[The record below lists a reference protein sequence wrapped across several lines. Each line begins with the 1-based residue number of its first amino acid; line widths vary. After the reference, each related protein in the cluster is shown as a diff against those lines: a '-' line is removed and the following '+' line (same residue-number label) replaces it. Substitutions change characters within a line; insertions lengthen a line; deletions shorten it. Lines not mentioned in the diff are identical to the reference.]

1 METRVGVAIVVVL
14 FAGIPFIDVDVN
26 RVRFDDARSRQ
37 CGVSVPQ
44 LADTGWSQSFT
55 TINDQSAKV
64 PVWWGFMHALSR
76 GLTSASVAALPCGTE
91 LRQIRMEI
99 DATRIDDPVLA
110 QEVPDF
116 SQDRKRT
123 RLNSS
128 PYCAHRMPYS

>member
-44 LADTGWSQSFT
+44 PADTGWSQSFT

-76 GLTSASVAALPCGTE
+76 GLTSAPVAAIPCGTAM
-91 LRQIRMEI
+91 RQIRLDT
-99 DATRIDDPVLA
+99 DATRIDDRLLS
-110 QEVPDF
+110 QEVSDF
-116 SQDRKRT
+116 SH
-123 RLNSS
+123 NF
-128 PYCAHRMPYS
+128 